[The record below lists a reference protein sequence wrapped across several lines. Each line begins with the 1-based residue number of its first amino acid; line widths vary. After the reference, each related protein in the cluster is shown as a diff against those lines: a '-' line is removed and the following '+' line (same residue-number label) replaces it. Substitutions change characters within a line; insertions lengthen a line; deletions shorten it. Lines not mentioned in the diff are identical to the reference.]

1 MSLTNKALFV
11 IERNLDRELSLAE
24 IAGACGVSRFHLAH
38 AFGEVTGK
46 PVMEYVRARR
56 LSEAARKL
64 KDGADDILA
73 LALDTGYASHEAF
86 TRAFRT
92 QFGVTPEDARRDG
105 ASLSLVE
112 PQSHIDTRQISVPS
126 PRFEHAEEMKFIG
139 LGQPCA
145 YDKTDHIPGQWK
157 RFMHDYYRDIS
168 NRLDE
173 APTSVTLRGE
183 DDDDMVYV
191 CAAGVSA
198 FATMS
203 KDLMRVIVPP
213 ASYAVFDHRG
223 HVTDLP
229 RTYAAIWDSWFP
241 ASGHKPAEA
250 SGLERHNPTFD
261 PRTGN
266 GGVAIW
272 IPVA

>member
-11 IERNLDRELSLAE
+11 IERNLNRDLSLGE
-24 IAGACGVSRFHLAH
+24 IADACGVTRFHLAH

-64 KDGADDILA
+64 KDGADDILG
-73 LALDTGYASHEAF
+73 LALDTGYSSHQAF

-92 QFGVTPEDARRDG
+92 QFGVTPEDARRNG
-105 ASLSLVE
+105 ASFPLVE
-112 PQSHIDTRQISVPS
+112 PHSHIDTRQIAVPS
-126 PRFEHAEEMKFIG
+126 PRFEYAGELKFVG
-139 LGQPCA
+139 LGQPTT

-157 RFMHDYYRDIS
+157 RFMHDYYQDIP
-168 NRLDE
+168 NRLE
-173 APTSVTLRGE
+173 ETPSSVTLRGE
-183 DDDDMVYV
+183 DDDHMVYL

-198 FATMS
+198 FGTLS
-203 KDLMRVIVPP
+203 KDLTRAVVPP
-213 ASYAVFDHRG
+213 ARYAVFDHRG
-223 HVTDLP
+223 HVTELA
-229 RTYAAIWDSWFP
+229 RTYAAIWDTWFP

-250 SGLERHNPTFD
+250 PGLERHNPSFD

-266 GGVAIW
+266 GGVIIW
-272 IPVA
+272 IPLA